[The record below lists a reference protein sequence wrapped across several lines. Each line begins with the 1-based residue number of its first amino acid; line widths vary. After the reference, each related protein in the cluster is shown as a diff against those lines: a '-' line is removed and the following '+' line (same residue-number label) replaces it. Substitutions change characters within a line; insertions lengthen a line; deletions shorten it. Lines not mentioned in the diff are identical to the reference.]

1 VGAARPIR
9 RASAA
14 AVLLLGLGLA
24 GCAGSG
30 TQASASASSPLSA
43 PAPAPAPA
51 SASASAP
58 ATASA
63 PAPAAAPAPAR
74 PLALAFAS
82 TLSCGDRTAT
92 VGSRG
97 NTWVLAIEGRELTL
111 RTVPAPVGVRYE
123 AVDEPGTSVANVGD
137 RARVIVR
144 GEAWPDCRTGPVAS
158 GAPPGPPSFAA
169 RGHEPAW
176 RLDLDGAHIRFVPGI
191 DGAAIEA
198 PTPTARPAGAGRR
211 WAASAQGRPLTVT
224 ATERV
229 CTDSMTGMPHPLEV
243 AVGRDGRDWFGCGGE
258 PAMLLGGAEWVVED
272 IDGAGIIDRSRATLV
287 FLPDG
292 RIVGRASCNE
302 YAGRWTLD
310 AERLSVG
317 SLASTTKACVPA
329 LMLQERRFL
338 DRLKAVSRFE
348 ITPEGALRLRGDR
361 PGSLL
366 ARR

>member
-1 VGAARPIR
+1 LIRGAGAARPLR
-9 RASAA
+9 FASGLASG
-14 AVLLLGLGLA
+14 LLVGLGLA
-24 GCAGSG
+24 GCAGTG
-30 TQASASASSPLSA
+30 GQG
-43 PAPAPAPA
+43 

-58 ATASA
+58 ATA
-63 PAPAAAPAPAR
+63 AAPAPTR
-74 PLALAFAS
+74 ALAFAS
-82 TLSCGDRTAT
+82 TLSCGERSAT

-97 NTWVLAIEGRELTL
+97 NAWVLAVEGRELTL

-123 AVDEPGTSVANVGD
+123 AVDEPGTSVANIGD
-137 RARVIVR
+137 RARIVVR
-144 GEAWPDCRTGPVAS
+144 GEAWPECRTGPVAS

-176 RLDLDGAHIRFVPGI
+176 RLDLDGARIRFVPGM

-198 PTPTARPAGAGRR
+198 PTPAARPAGAGRR

-229 CTDSMTGMPHPLEV
+229 CTDTMTGMPHPLEV
-243 AVGRDGRDWFGCGGE
+243 SVGRDGRDWRGCGGE

-272 IDGAGIIDRSRATLV
+272 IDGGGIIDRSRATLV

-292 RIVGRASCNE
+292 RVVGRASCNE

-310 AERLSVG
+310 AERLSFG
-317 SLASTTKACVPA
+317 SLAGTTKACAPA

-348 ITPEGALRLRGDR
+348 ITPEGALRLLGDG

>member
-1 VGAARPIR
+1 MRLAFGVVAG
-9 RASAA
+9 
-14 AVLLLGLGLA
+14 LLLGSGLA
-24 GCAGSG
+24 GCAGPG
-30 TQASASASSPLSA
+30 PQAASPVSTSAS
-43 PAPAPAPA
+43 APAPA
-51 SASASAP
+51 SA
-58 ATASA
+58 
-63 PAPAAAPAPAR
+63 AAAGPSPASVR
-74 PLALAFAS
+74 PLAFAS
-82 TLSCGDRTAT
+82 TLSCGERSAT

-97 NTWVLAIEGRELTL
+97 NAWVLAVEGRELTL

-137 RARVIVR
+137 RARVVVR
-144 GEAWPDCRTGPVAS
+144 GEAWPECRTGPLAS

-176 RLDLDGAHIRFVPGI
+176 RLELDGARIRFVPGM

-198 PTPTARPAGAGRR
+198 RTPAAQPAGAGRR
-211 WAASAQGRPLTVT
+211 WTASAQGRPLTVT

-229 CTDSMTGMPHPLEV
+229 CTDTMTGMPHPLEV
-243 AVGRDGRDWFGCGGE
+243 SVGHDGRDWRGCGGE

-272 IDGAGIIDRSRATLV
+272 IDGGGIIDRSRATLV

-292 RIVGRASCNE
+292 RIAGRASCNE
-302 YAGRWTLD
+302 YVGRWTLD
-310 AERLSVG
+310 AERLSIG
-317 SLASTTKACVPA
+317 NLAGTAKACAPS

-338 DRLKAVSRFE
+338 DRMKAVSRFE
-348 ITPEGALRLRGDR
+348 ITPEGALRLLADG

>member
-1 VGAARPIR
+1 LSARADVSSGRAGAVEPMR
-9 RASAA
+9 RASGAA
-14 AVLLLGLGLA
+14 ARLRVGVPVGLLVGLGLA
-24 GCAGSG
+24 GCAGPG
-30 TQASASASSPLSA
+30 TQPS
-43 PAPAPAPA
+43 
-51 SASASAP
+51 
-58 ATASA
+58 ASA
-63 PAPAAAPAPAR
+63 PAPASVSASTPTPAATR
-74 PLALAFAS
+74 PLAFAS
-82 TLSCGDRTAT
+82 TLSCGERSAT

-97 NTWVLAIEGRELTL
+97 NTWVLTVEGRELSL

-144 GEAWPDCRTGPVAS
+144 GEAWPDCRTGAVAS

-176 RLDLDGAHIRFVPGI
+176 RLELDGARIRFVPGM

-198 PTPTARPAGAGRR
+198 PTPPALPAGAGRR
-211 WAASAQGRPLTVT
+211 WTASAQGRPLTVT

-229 CTDSMTGMPHPLEV
+229 CTDAMTGMPHPLEV
-243 AVGRDGRDWFGCGGE
+243 SVGHDGRDWRGCGGE

-272 IDGAGIIDRSRATLV
+272 IDGGGIIDRSRATLV
-287 FLPDG
+287 FVPDG

-302 YAGRWTLD
+302 YVGRWTLD
-310 AERLSVG
+310 AERLSIG
-317 SLASTTKACVPA
+317 NLAGTMKACAPA

-338 DRLKAVSRFE
+338 DRLGAVSRFG
-348 ITPEGALRLRGDR
+348 ITPEGALRLLGDG